1 MDGPVERR
9 LIAVL
14 AADIVGYS
22 RLMGVD
28 EEGTH
33 YCYKALRR
41 ELIDPNV
48 AAHCGR
54 IVKSTGD
61 GFLAEFPIVVEAVV
75 CAVELQRALA
85 ERNAKELPARRMDF
99 RIGINLGDVIIE
111 SDDIYGDGV
120 NIAARLEGVAEPG
133 GICISDAVRVAAG
146 NKVPVDY
153 ESMGDQ
159 SLKNIVEPIR
169 VYRVRSRPGVPM
181 PHPSAAPRSVGPMMT
196 GLHQQISVSRMPVT
210 GRLLLGRE
218 EELRQ
223 LEQAWAT
230 PHCNIVSLVAWG
242 GVGKSTLINHWVR
255 RMAQDGYRG
264 ADRVYAWSFY
274 HQGTIDRVTAADE
287 FIEASLTWFGDT
299 DPNKGSAREKGER
312 LAKHVQ
318 QRRALLILDG
328 LEPLQRPPGPKEG
341 TLKDDGLHA
350 LVCELASFNPGVCVI
365 TTRLPVT
372 DLQDFQHAHRQI
384 NLSCLT
390 SRDGAKLLRAHH
402 IEGSEHDL
410 EQASEEFGGHCLAL
424 TLLSNYLN
432 DAYQGNVTCR
442 RHVDALQDDIRQGDH
457 AKRVLN
463 SYIGWIDDVAELEVL
478 RVMGLFDRPA
488 GAGAVQ
494 ALRASAIPELTKEIN
509 RLSDEN
515 FNRVISRL
523 RRAGLLTER
532 DVHSPDTLDA
542 HPLVRQ
548 FFREQLQSDF
558 VQAWHLG
565 NECLFRHFQGE
576 AKAHPENLAE
586 MDVLFQAVVF
596 GCNAGLHGQAFRDV
610 YLPRIIRHQ
619 QYYAAN
625 VLGARGT
632 LLSVLSHF
640 FEDKS
645 WERLI
650 QPGPEKEGLE
660 PREQLTV
667 LQHVRTLL
675 TATAGYNTLGAIH
688 CYQTMKSLCERLG
701 DARSFLFGSHERL
714 DARARERAVETRF
727 VPG

>member
-328 LEPLQRPPGPKEG
+328 LEPLQRPRARRKVPSRTMVSMLSSANLLPSI
-341 TLKDDGLHA
+341 LAYASLQR
-350 LVCELASFNPGVCVI
+350 VCRSLICRIFNTPI
-365 TTRLPVT
+365 AR
-372 DLQDFQHAHRQI
+372 
-384 NLSCLT
+384 ST
-390 SRDGAKLLRAHH
+390 S
-402 IEGSEHDL
+402 
-410 EQASEEFGGHCLAL
+410 
-424 TLLSNYLN
+424 
-432 DAYQGNVTCR
+432 V
-442 RHVDALQDDIRQGDH
+442 V
-457 AKRVLN
+457 
-463 SYIGWIDDVAELEVL
+463 
-478 RVMGLFDRPA
+478 
-488 GAGAVQ
+488 
-494 ALRASAIPELTKEIN
+494 
-509 RLSDEN
+509 
-515 FNRVISRL
+515 SRL
-523 RRAGLLTER
+523 GTVRNSCAHITLREASTTWNRR
-532 DVHSPDTLDA
+532 
-542 HPLVRQ
+542 VR
-548 FFREQLQSDF
+548 
-558 VQAWHLG
+558 
-565 NECLFRHFQGE
+565 
-576 AKAHPENLAE
+576 NLA
-586 MDVLFQAVVF
+586 DIVW
-596 GCNAGLHGQAFRDV
+596 H
-610 YLPRIIRHQ
+610 
-619 QYYAAN
+619 
-625 VLGARGT
+625 
-632 LLSVLSHF
+632 
-640 FEDKS
+640 
-645 WERLI
+645 
-650 QPGPEKEGLE
+650 
-660 PREQLTV
+660 
-667 LQHVRTLL
+667 
-675 TATAGYNTLGAIH
+675 
-688 CYQTMKSLCERLG
+688 
-701 DARSFLFGSHERL
+701 
-714 DARARERAVETRF
+714 
-727 VPG
+727 